1 MSQEGNHLSTIYH
14 QFSTLI
20 LISKISSHNKL
31 KKLVNLNAELMYE
44 FCNDV
49 LIPELVEQD
58 RKELEDDTLSVEEIL
73 KITEFVLHAYLIQ
86 LTRSLRT

>member
-1 MSQEGNHLSTIYH
+1 
-14 QFSTLI
+14 
-20 LISKISSHNKL
+20 
-31 KKLVNLNAELMYE
+31 MYE